1 MKKQLRDLKTE
12 NIELK
17 SKYEAAEEKFE
28 RAESEKRNF
37 ELETKKAI
45 QTADFQRSQNE
56 NEIRNWERDLAT
68 TKLDAENYKVR
79 YEESSSEIGRLKEE
93 LQRAHAQVRGP
104 HPSHRD
110 MKNKF

>member
-1 MKKQLRDLKTE
+1 MRAQ
-12 NIELK
+12 
-17 SKYEAAEEKFE
+17 AAEEKFE

-93 LQRAHAQVRGP
+93 LQRAHAQVNN
-104 HPSHRD
+104 PSPLSWHER
-110 MKNKF
+110 

>member
-1 MKKQLRDLKTE
+1 MRAQV
-12 NIELK
+12 
-17 SKYEAAEEKFE
+17 AEEKFE

-79 YEESSSEIGRLKEE
+79 HEESSAEIGRLKEE
-93 LQRAHAQVRGP
+93 LQRAHAQVWTKTSLKKSRNFY
-104 HPSHRD
+104 D
-110 MKNKF
+110 LKFF